1 MSTKRTC
8 ANSSSISFLTSADIL
23 CATWKLCVSYH
34 SIFCFVGRE
43 QRSGAGAKSIAENS
57 TSHLTDAAP
66 GKASRRNARRRVVL
80 KRESETEVERRRR
93 LHSGVYPD
101 WNRNPDE

>member
-8 ANSSSISFLTSADIL
+8 ANSNSISFLTSADIL
-23 CATWKLCVSYH
+23 CATWKLCASYH
-34 SIFCFVGRE
+34 SIYYFAGRE
-43 QRSGAGAKSIAENS
+43 QRSGAGAKSIAENA

-66 GKASRRNARRRVVL
+66 CKAPRRNSLRKVVL

-101 WNRNPDE
+101 WKRNPDE